1 MRYLLSILFFAVCNF
16 GFSQD
21 DCIDPSLIDPNAICT
36 TEFNPVCG
44 CDGVT
49 YSNSCI
55 AETSGGVT
63 AFTLGE
69 CEGTVDCFGLE
80 GIDFG
85 ECDMVMG
92 IALVEDECVTI
103 SGCGWEVGG
112 IDYSPYSFTSFAEC
126 NASCTQ
132 EDCLDLAEID
142 FGLCFMA
149 MGIALVNGSCIS
161 VSGCGWE
168 VGGVDYSPYFFTSFD
183 ECDACLA
190 GDDCFGLEGIDFGEC
205 EMVMGIAVVEG
216 ECVTISGCGWEVG
229 GIDYSPYSFT
239 SFAECNALCTEE
251 DCLDLADIDFGE
263 CDMAM
268 GIALVNGECIS
279 VSGCGWEVGGIDY
292 SPYFFEDIEAC
303 ESLCNEPCEDP
314 DLIDI
319 NYQCGIDFEPV
330 CGCDNKTY
338 WNACE
343 AELHNGITSWTEGP
357 CSCPDAS
364 AIDDDFLCFTI
375 FDPVCGCDGNTYSNS
390 CIAYYNNGITEW
402 EPGQCGMSVEQL
414 NQLSVTI
421 YPNPV
426 QSTLTIRLQNAADGN
441 FELYD
446 LTGKLILNG
455 SMNGVINT
463 LDFSSLSAGT
473 YLIKLISGNGSTQ
486 MPVYKID

>member
-92 IALVEDECVTI
+92 IALVED
-103 SGCGWEVGG
+103 
-112 IDYSPYSFTSFAEC
+112 
-126 NASCTQ
+126 
-132 EDCLDLAEID
+132 
-142 FGLCFMA
+142 
-149 MGIALVNGSCIS
+149 
-161 VSGCGWE
+161 
-168 VGGVDYSPYFFTSFD
+168 
-183 ECDACLA
+183 
-190 GDDCFGLEGIDFGEC
+190 
-205 EMVMGIAVVEG
+205 

-364 AIDDDFLCFTI
+364 AIDNDFLCFTI